1 MTTEA
6 YDRSQVREVQIW
18 RPFIHSMPLTDPQVT
33 ERGVLFGL
41 YSTAYLNYHK
51 YLVEKET
58 EDLADMLDKYNS
70 QIAELTTD
78 EQNTV
83 ALIVSKRYLASLDQ
97 IIADAK
103 LETKRQ
109 KIEAEEDLWD
119 IKMAALAA
127 DEAALS
133 TLAAKVTTETEK
145 TSARITE
152 LEAYI
157 EIEGIRLSEVDME
170 ILEKEIQSSKVD
182 LQMLNTANEV
192 LKIQMQVVST
202 GLDLVN
208 VDLQVAQ
215 TRNEIQSMLR
225 NIAKTEILEDN
236 LEIEQAQTDVAEADL
251 DLYEV
256 KVLVAQKK
264 LQAAETELDLYTGK
278 ETHELTMR
286 VLRLA
291 DAEARQTRSLLAID
305 SHEDGVL
312 YANDHKEDLAD
323 FDYQTVQDLQD
334 LQEVLDDDRM
344 DIDSTRV
351 ANRRSLA
358 YAAVQSATDLAKA
371 NIATKLMHTIQ
382 RGE

>member
-1 MTTEA
+1 
-6 YDRSQVREVQIW
+6 
-18 RPFIHSMPLTDPQVT
+18 MPLTSFQET
-33 ERGVLFGL
+33 ERIVLFGL
-41 YSTAYLNYHK
+41 YSTSYLNYHK
-51 YLVEKET
+51 YLVETET

-78 EQNTV
+78 EQNLV
-83 ALIVSKRYLASLDQ
+83 ATIVSKRYLASLDQ

-103 LETKRQ
+103 LETQRQ
-109 KIEAEEDLWD
+109 KIEAEDDLWD

-127 DEAALS
+127 DEAALL
-133 TLAAKVTTETEK
+133 TLAAKVTTETAK

-182 LQMLNTANEV
+182 LQILNTANEV

-215 TRNEIQSMLR
+215 TNNEIQSMLR
-225 NIAKTEILEDN
+225 NIAKTEILENN
-236 LEIEQAQTDVAEADL
+236 LEIEQAQTDVAEADY

-264 LQAAETELDLYTGK
+264 LQAAEAELDLYTGK
-278 ETHELTMR
+278 ETHEYMMR
-286 VLRLA
+286 NLKLA
-291 DAEARQTRSLLAID
+291 DAEARQTRSLTAIE
-305 SHEDGVL
+305 SHEDSAL
-312 YANDHKEDLAD
+312 YSNDHKEDLVD
-323 FDYQTVQDLQD
+323 YDYQTIQD
-334 LQEVLDDDRM
+334 LQELQETLDDYRM
-344 DIDSTRV
+344 NIDSTRV

-382 RGE
+382 RGENAG